1 MQRFGGAGG
10 ARTRDQR
17 IIRQLI
23 LAVLNPPG
31 YPLSPN
37 DFHSSNTLL
46 HPADSQRFA
55 VIIGD

>member
-17 IIRQLI
+17 ITRQLI

-46 HPADSQRFA
+46 HPADSR
-55 VIIGD
+55 GHYR